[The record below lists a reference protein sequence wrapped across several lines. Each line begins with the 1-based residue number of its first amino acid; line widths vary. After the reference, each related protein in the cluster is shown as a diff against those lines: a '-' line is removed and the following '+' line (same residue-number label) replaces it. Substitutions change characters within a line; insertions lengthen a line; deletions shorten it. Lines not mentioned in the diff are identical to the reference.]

1 MKMLAIIHAND
12 GSDVRIGKTCRSLSG
27 MGYRVHFIGWDR
39 REGGRRD
46 IELGGASAHV
56 MRRPTPH
63 GRFTAAGQLAFY
75 RHVVATLW
83 RLRPRVVCCVNEDA
97 CLGLLPW
104 RGVLFDHLV
113 CDIFDGLVDRH
124 SSRPGPVRWLLR
136 AVSEV
141 VRWRSDRLIATDQAR
156 FQRLGRFGRKAVIV
170 ENVPETPPAE
180 LAMRMPEGPGRL
192 YVAGSLSRG
201 RGIEQALEAARR
213 AGVRIVSAGW
223 PYDAAA
229 ERLVTDPAVEF
240 HGIVTAG
247 RSLELAASCDAVLA
261 FYAPTSV
268 NNLYA
273 SPNKLYD
280 ALSVGRPVIVNR
292 EIRPARWVERQEV
305 GWTCGYEDVCELER
319 ILASLASRR
328 GELPAFAAR
337 ARALFLAGPTWE
349 KMAGRLDELYRG
361 LKERSA

>member
-1 MKMLAIIHAND
+1 MLAIIHAND

-39 REGGRRD
+39 REGGQREID
-46 IELGGASAHV
+46 LGGAVSHV

-63 GRFTAAGQLAFY
+63 GRSTAAGQAAFY

-83 RLRPRVVCCVNEDA
+83 RLRPSVACCVNEDA

-104 RGVLFDHLV
+104 RGVLFDRLV
-113 CDIFDGLVDRH
+113 CDIFDALVDRH
-124 SSRPGPVRWLLR
+124 SARPAPLRWALR
-136 AVSEV
+136 AVSEL
-141 VRWRSDRLIATDQAR
+141 VRWRADRLIATDEAR
-156 FQRLGRFGRKAVIV
+156 FERLGRFRRKAVIV
-170 ENVPETPPAE
+170 ENVPETPSAGPA
-180 LAMRMPEGPGRL
+180 LRMPEGPARL
-192 YVAGSLSRG
+192 YVAGSLARG

-213 AGVRIVSAGW
+213 TGVRIVSAGW
-223 PYDAAA
+223 PYDASA
-229 ERLVTDPAVEF
+229 ERFVADPAVEF

-292 EIRPARWVERQEV
+292 EIRPARWVERHAA
-305 GWTCGYEDVCELER
+305 GWTCGYDDADALER
-319 ILASLASRR
+319 ILASLSARR

-337 ARALFLAGPTWE
+337 ARELFLAGPTWE
-349 KMAGRLDELYRG
+349 KMARRLDELYRG
-361 LKERSA
+361 LKERAR